1 MISKNSVPGLNFSLG
16 ELPALRKWGTIGTV
30 HVSKSEESYVVNK
43 NLEKLNYS
51 VFNDLSFA
59 STETNYIKP
68 KTKTKNNIVIFR
80 FFHKK
85 NYIIILAFFEII

>member
-59 STETNYIKP
+59 STETKYIKP
-68 KTKTKNNIVIFR
+68 KTKTKNNIVIFG

-85 NYIIILAFFEII
+85 IILLFWLFLK